1 MIAGWQKELHSALQ
15 PSSPRE
21 FATSAVKLL
30 RASDSLSDFSAHTG
44 SHIARHL
51 YREAY
56 TGSYLNSF
64 LSFIAAVQLGRY
76 MQPIAQFHS
85 LSQALWYAAREA
97 RPEPAL
103 TFPSPDTV
111 VESDSAKSI
120 ESKFREYQENGQFDD
135 FRGWVIGRMAD
146 PVLREELA
154 SWMLSTSMG
163 DLANMGHRYLS
174 AAKSIALME
183 EMRWSEPEHYLF
195 PMLHYFFHAPENRWA
210 EEAIS
215 QRLEYHRLEL
225 RECSYNRT
233 GLSSDQ
239 TLQIRDAVLTD
250 TQEGMID
257 TLLGALDYEVDPF
270 DLAEAMMVT
279 AAYMILSVP
288 YDRWIFPIHGFNYA
302 HTVFT
307 TLEYLTPLDRQKAI
321 LVVGLHLKRLTESAS
336 PINLRGPYFT
346 ERPEPAKPGPNDL
359 EEAIDL
365 SIPQDAM
372 AIVDWLYH
380 HGQLNP
386 RFFEQLA
393 LEAAKSDGD
402 RHFGHDMMFS
412 YAAIDAYHSSASPL
426 RQYYLLALV
435 KFLAE
440 SEKSREVDHALA
452 QALRGR

>member
-15 PSSPRE
+15 PSSVQE
-21 FATSAVKLL
+21 FAASAVKLL
-30 RASDSLSDFSAHTG
+30 RASDSMADFMAHTG
-44 SHIARHL
+44 SHIARSL
-51 YREAY
+51 YRETY
-56 TGSYLNSF
+56 SGSYLNSY

-76 MQPIAQFHS
+76 MQPLNQFHS
-85 LSQALWYAAREA
+85 LSQALWYAAQEA
-97 RPEPAL
+97 RPESAIA
-103 TFPSPDTV
+103 FPLAESEVQFSPL
-111 VESDSAKSI
+111 ESFGTQFDKY
-120 ESKFREYQENGQFDD
+120 RENGQFHEYC
-135 FRGWVIGRMAD
+135 GWAIGQLTD
-146 PVLREELA
+146 PIPREEFI
-154 SWMLSTSMG
+154 SWMLSGSAG

-174 AAKSIALME
+174 AAKGVALME
-183 EMRWSEPEHYLF
+183 EMRWSEPENYLL
-195 PMLHYFFHAPENRWA
+195 PMLHYSFHAPENRWA
-210 EEAIS
+210 EEAIR
-215 QRLEYHRLEL
+215 QRLDYHRLEL
-225 RECSYNRT
+225 KERSYNRT

-250 TQEGMID
+250 SQEGMID

-279 AAYMILSVP
+279 AAYMILAVP

-307 TLEYLTPLDRQKAI
+307 TLEYLRPLDREKMI
-321 LVVGLHLKRLTESAS
+321 LIAGLHLKRLAESAS
-336 PINLRGPYFT
+336 PLSLRGPYFT
-346 ERPEPAKPGPNDL
+346 ERPEQARPGPTDL

-386 RFFEQLA
+386 LFFEQLA
-393 LEAAKSDGD
+393 LDAAKSNGD
-402 RHFGHDMMFS
+402 RHFGHDMMFA
-412 YAAIDAYHSSASPL
+412 YAAIDAFHGSASPL

-440 SEKSREVDHALA
+440 SDKSREVDHALA
-452 QALRGR
+452 HALRGR